1 MANALDDQQPRKVV
15 PLPLGILALEF
26 FGTALLGLGFAKKLG
41 GIDVLPIISQFDQS
55 GWLFIGLGT
64 ALTLPFLIYIVLKVL
79 EKAKQST

>member
-1 MANALDDQQPRKVV
+1 
-15 PLPLGILALEF
+15 
-26 FGTALLGLGFAKKLG
+26 
-41 GIDVLPIISQFDQS
+41 VLPIISQFDQS